1 MNNMSVTL
9 NQGLR
14 NYQEAVTH
22 KIGSLNVT
30 INLCPSASNILIQIP
45 TLNTIGVHIMSPILI
60 YNYQLRSSGGVF
72 WGTKLNYFPTL
83 YKNGNDF
90 YIHNPDGMIDHY
102 SGYNNMNLETDS
114 YISYT
119 YPGRDLYTL
128 IDKYGNKIE
137 YLECNYSLPYRILY
151 KNGMTINI
159 QSSSNIPMKIDNVCG
174 DEIYFSYNGSY
185 ITNLIYYKNNVI
197 KYKTYLSY
205 TNNKLSGVETKVVDN
220 NIETT
225 IEYYTIT
232 ESTNSLVVKDEIMN
246 YSYTYTLNN
255 DNQVISFC
263 DSYYPT
269 NITSLSYS
277 DTIATITDIFG
288 KTIKYYFSNGL
299 PTFI

>member
-1 MNNMSVTL
+1 
-9 NQGLR
+9 
-14 NYQEAVTH
+14 
-22 KIGSLNVT
+22 
-30 INLCPSASNILIQIP
+30 
-45 TLNTIGVHIMSPILI
+45 MSPILI
-60 YNYQLRSSGGVF
+60 YNYHLRSSGGVF

-83 YKNGNDF
+83 FKNGNDF
-90 YIHNPDGMIDHY
+90 YIHNPEGMIDNY

-128 IDKYGNKIE
+128 FDKYGNKIE
-137 YLECNYSLPYRILY
+137 YLECNYILPYIILY
-151 KNGMTINI
+151 KNVMTFNI

-185 ITNLIYYKNNVI
+185 ITTLIYYKNNVI

-225 IEYYTIT
+225 IEYYTST
-232 ESTNSLVVKDEIMN
+232 KSTNSLVVKDEIMN

-255 DNQVISFC
+255 DKQVISFC